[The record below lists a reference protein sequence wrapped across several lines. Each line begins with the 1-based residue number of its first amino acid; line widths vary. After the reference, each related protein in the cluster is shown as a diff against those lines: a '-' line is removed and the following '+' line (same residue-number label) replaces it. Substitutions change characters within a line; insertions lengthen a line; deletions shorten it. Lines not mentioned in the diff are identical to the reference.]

1 MAVTTIA
8 TNMVWMIYF
17 QQQIG
22 KLLYLSAFTDEMV
35 DLSCSEIP
43 TVPLLG

>member
-1 MAVTTIA
+1 MAVTAIA

-22 KLLYLSAFTDEMV
+22 KLLYLSTFTDEMV
-35 DLSCSEIP
+35 DLSCFEVP
-43 TVPLLG
+43 TVSLFG